1 MTHGHPVTLNRLP
14 HFKCIHALFIECCT
28 MISREIQ
35 TDDNNVNFGNKFT
48 FILLQ
53 MHLIWIWDGEE
64 HALKVP
70 CCKIVVHGQRLTPP
84 VHLGN
89 PSNPVSR
96 LKFRSIL
103 SGRVWIGWFS
113 ARKINQ
119 EILCRCSLSL
129 IWADQTHLGNLK
141 QRVQIKIISY
151 IDLWWQYILF
161 SYSKCTGMY
170 MCMLLDAAECCGCC
184 ITSLFLLSVIFN
196 PIFIFIGWQSS
207 WHHRSLLGRL
217 DGDKIRL
224 SISKHTLSLC
234 LSLQHK
240 PTHTTL

>member
-1 MTHGHPVTLNRLP
+1 MYSCL
-14 HFKCIHALFIECCT
+14 IHRMLYNE
-28 MISREIQ
+28 

-129 IWADQTHLGNLK
+129 IWADQREGTIGRL
-141 QRVQIKIISY
+141 I
-151 IDLWWQYILF
+151 
-161 SYSKCTGMY
+161 TGPP
-170 MCMLLDAAECCGCC
+170 LLN
-184 ITSLFLLSVIFN
+184 VIFIN
-196 PIFIFIGWQSS
+196 NILIV
-207 WHHRSLLGRL
+207 
-217 DGDKIRL
+217 L
-224 SISKHTLSLC
+224 SKVTSVG
-234 LSLQHK
+234 
-240 PTHTTL
+240 P